1 MGPEVE
7 DCDVYRS
14 GNVPLKV
21 LALDFDGVIS
31 DSALESFVVALRTYE
46 AFDAEGALSEVS
58 ANLRNAP
65 SGVIRSHPLFLGFVD
80 LMPLGNRAED
90 MGLALKCLS
99 VGKAISDQ
107 AEWDVFRDQT
117 PVDFLTGFHERFYQ
131 EREIL
136 RNQDF
141 DEWLALLA
149 PFGLFVEFLRRRQND
164 CVLALATAK
173 DRPSVDLLLDA
184 YSISHIFMPSRI
196 IDKEA
201 GRSKQAHLGLLQ
213 ERLDVAFEDITFVD
227 DKLNHLED
235 VSKLGVRG
243 VLAGW
248 GYNGERERRL
258 AMHRGFLVCELETAD
273 AQLFGAPGG
282 EFRA

>member
-1 MGPEVE
+1 M
-7 DCDVYRS
+7 
-14 GNVPLKV
+14 KV

-31 DSALESFVVALRTYE
+31 DSALESFIVALRTFE
-46 AFDAEGALSEVS
+46 AFDLEGGLSKVS
-58 ANLRNAP
+58 EELRNAP
-65 SGVIRSHPLFLGFVD
+65 AETIRRHPLFRGFVD

-90 MGLALKCLS
+90 MGLSLKCLS
-99 VGKAISDQ
+99 AGKVISDQ
-107 AEWDVFRDQT
+107 AEWNILRDQT
-117 PVDFLTGFHERFYQ
+117 PTDFLLGFHQHFYR

-149 PFGLFVEFLRRRQND
+149 PFSLFVEFLRRRQND

-173 DRPSVDLLLDA
+173 DRPSIDLLLDA
-184 YSISHIFMPSRI
+184 YSISHIFVPSRI

-201 GRSKQAHLGLLQ
+201 GVSKQAHLGLLQ

-235 VSKLGVRG
+235 VSRLGVRS

-258 AMHRGFLVCELETAD
+258 AMNRGFLVCDLETMD

-282 EFRA
+282 EGRA